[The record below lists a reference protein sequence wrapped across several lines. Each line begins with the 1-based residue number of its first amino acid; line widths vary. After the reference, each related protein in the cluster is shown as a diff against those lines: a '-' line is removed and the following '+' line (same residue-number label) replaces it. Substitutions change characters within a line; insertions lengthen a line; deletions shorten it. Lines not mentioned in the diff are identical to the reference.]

1 MDFKVEEEIHSF
13 IQKYLLRL
21 YFRIFFSFFLE
32 VFLLTGTTSSVKE
45 KKKFFDSFKLSNIFS
60 KIVGYILYFLYIFYK
75 IKLVKTQDVS
85 TAGIILVMVD
95 VKFIGKDQLK
105 ICSVNSIL
113 T

>member
-1 MDFKVEEEIHSF
+1 M
-13 IQKYLLRL
+13 LRL

-60 KIVGYILYFLYIFYK
+60 KIVGYIDFLYIFYK

>member
-1 MDFKVEEEIHSF
+1 M
-13 IQKYLLRL
+13 
-21 YFRIFFSFFLE
+21 
-32 VFLLTGTTSSVKE
+32 KE

-60 KIVGYILYFLYIFYK
+60 KIVGYILTLSIYIFYK